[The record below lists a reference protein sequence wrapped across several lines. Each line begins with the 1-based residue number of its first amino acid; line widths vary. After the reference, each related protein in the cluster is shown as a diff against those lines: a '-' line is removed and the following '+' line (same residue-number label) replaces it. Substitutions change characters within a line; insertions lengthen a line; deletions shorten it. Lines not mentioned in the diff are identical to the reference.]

1 MKSLSYKLG
10 DVVRWWH
17 RAAAINREPEYSY
30 GLMVKDAETITG
42 GKYFYKN
49 VPPPGVPSMMCLE
62 TTIAITVFSFKEQ
75 RVIILYQSPE
85 EPPLKIELL
94 NSLRDS

>member
-17 RAAAINREPEYSY
+17 RTPATNREPEYSY
-30 GLMVKDAETITG
+30 GLMVKDAETIRG
-42 GKYFYKN
+42 GKYFYN
-49 VPPPGVPSMMCLE
+49 NAPEVVVPSMMCLE
-62 TTIAITVFSFKEQ
+62 TTVAITVFSFKEQ
-75 RVIILYQSPE
+75 RVVTLYQSPE